1 MARDEDSVRPHRSA
15 SIEPSKWAWP
25 VRWETA
31 VVVDAGRLSARVGT
45 MGGLVSYSA
54 GDPERLICAMNCGV
68 VATRQHAP
76 ICEMH

>member
-1 MARDEDSVRPHRSA
+1 
-15 SIEPSKWAWP
+15 
-25 VRWETA
+25 
-31 VVVDAGRLSARVGT
+31 